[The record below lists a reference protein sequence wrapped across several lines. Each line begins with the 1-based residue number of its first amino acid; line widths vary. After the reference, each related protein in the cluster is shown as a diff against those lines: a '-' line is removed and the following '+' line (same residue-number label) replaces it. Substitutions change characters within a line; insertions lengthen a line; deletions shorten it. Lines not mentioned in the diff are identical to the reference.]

1 MHGSLDTVTD
11 WETVRAMGD
20 IIRKKKGG
28 KDYGWYIRWTE
39 QGRRRERASH
49 QPTYA
54 LARRMLIE
62 IEARVAR
69 GEAGIIEPLADAQLT
84 VAELCERFLVEFSN
98 PQIKDLNKWRQ
109 KNQYI
114 LRRVLPFIGHKPIAL
129 LCGREI
135 ARVRDAL
142 SQKYAPGTVRNT
154 LIPLGGVCT
163 WAVKQGLLGKNPVAG
178 VARPPPPAPRLD
190 YLRADEVRALL
201 GEVARRAEKPGAE
214 GLSWG
219 AKRIAIALAVHLGLR
234 KGELF
239 GLRWCDVDLEQ
250 KRLTVARSYATTPKS
265 GKPRHVRLPA
275 ALTPLLR
282 EWQGRC
288 PTTAQRLICPVRI
301 HGRFTMANH
310 TGSDHGL
317 PKLLCDA
324 GCRSFSRPWHMLRH
338 TFASHFVQSG
348 GSLVALSQILGHS
361 DVKVTM
367 IYAHLSSDFL
377 AEQLDK
383 VKF

>member
-1 MHGSLDTVTD
+1 
-11 WETVRAMGD
+11 MGD

-39 QGRRRERASH
+39 SGRRRERASH

-54 LARRMLIE
+54 LARRMLVE

-69 GEAGIIEPLADAQLT
+69 GEAGILEPLAGPRLT

-98 PQIKDLNKWRQ
+98 PQIKDLGKWRA

-114 LRRVLPFIGHKPIAL
+114 LRRVLPLIGQTPIAE
-129 LCGREI
+129 LCGKQI
-135 ARVRDAL
+135 ARVRDTL
-142 SQKYAPGTVRNT
+142 SKKYAPGTVRNT

-163 WAVKQGLLGKNPVAG
+163 WAVKQGLLGTNPVQG
-178 VARPPPPAPRLD
+178 VARPPPSAPRLD
-190 YLRADEVRALL
+190 YLSAPEVRALL
-201 GEVARRAEKPGAE
+201 AEIERRARLPGPE
-214 GLSWG
+214 GLAWG

-239 GLRWCDVDLEQ
+239 GLRWCDVDLEHQ
-250 KRLTVARSYATTPKS
+250 RLTVARSYATTPKS
-265 GKPRHVRLPA
+265 GKPRHVCLSS
-275 ALTPLLR
+275 ALLPLLFDWR
-282 EWQGRC
+282 DRC
-288 PTTAQRLICPVRI
+288 PATAQKLVCPVRLR
-301 HGRFTMANH
+301 GRFTMANH

-317 PKLLCDA
+317 PKLLRAA

-348 GSLVALSQILGHS
+348 GSLLALSQILGHS

-377 AEQLDK
+377 AVELDK
-383 VKF
+383 LKF